1 MLKND
6 LWLDDFLADY
16 QESPNKE
23 KLEEE
28 NAIVFQ
34 IQKEDSPYQMKKKLY
49 VSKET
54 GKPQKLVIEDKNQKN
69 RVYILYKEIEIKTEE
84 K

>member
-1 MLKND
+1 
-6 LWLDDFLADY
+6 
-16 QESPNKE
+16 
-23 KLEEE
+23 
-28 NAIVFQ
+28 
-34 IQKEDSPYQMKKKLY
+34 MKKKLY